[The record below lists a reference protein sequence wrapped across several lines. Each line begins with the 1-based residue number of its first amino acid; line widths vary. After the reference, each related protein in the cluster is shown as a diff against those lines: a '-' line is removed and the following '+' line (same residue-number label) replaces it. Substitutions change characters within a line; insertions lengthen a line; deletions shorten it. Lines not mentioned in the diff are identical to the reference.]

1 MDAAYNSVKSI
12 RNKKVWEN
20 MAHMCIKTKRL
31 DVALVC
37 LVINSNYCQGQ
48 LGHARGSRSV
58 RQIIE
63 DNKDENEA
71 IAMLA
76 IQLGH
81 IEEAKQM

>member
-1 MDAAYNSVKSI
+1 M
-12 RNKKVWEN
+12 
-20 MAHMCIKTKRL
+20 
-31 DVALVC
+31 
-37 LVINSNYCQGQ
+37 
-48 LGHARGSRSV
+48 GHARGSRSV